1 MCESREGPQFPE
13 VAPQSP
19 SRQPPRAAQG
29 ARLHHQQEPQA
40 LQGAAGLTRAAVL
53 FALLAISGVPCAVA
67 RADEPPPPASGGEDN
82 AEPAP
87 APKTAAE
94 ERADLY
100 ARLAASTDADETDGL
115 VDRIIGTYAQSGSDT
130 CDLLLSRAR
139 KAIGEKEYDAAGKIL
154 DATIAL
160 LPDWAEGWNARAT
173 LRFLSDDYDGSM
185 ADIAET
191 LRREPRHLGALL
203 GMAHILEA
211 RDKPEEALKVYERV
225 LAIAPHWHNAEK
237 AADKLKASIAD
248 HEL

>member
-1 MCESREGPQFPE
+1 MR
-13 VAPQSP
+13 
-19 SRQPPRAAQG
+19 PRATV
-29 ARLHHQQEPQA
+29 LLA
-40 LQGAAGLTRAAVL
+40 LT
-53 FALLAISGVPCAVA
+53 ALLAVPCALA
-67 RADEPPPPASGGEDN
+67 RAED
-82 AEPAP
+82 AAPQAARPEDKTEPAP
-87 APKTAAE
+87 APKTPSE

-100 ARLAASTDADETDGL
+100 AQLAASTDPDETDGL
-115 VDRIIGTYAQSGSDT
+115 VDRLLATYARSGSDT
-130 CDLLLSRAR
+130 GDLLLSRAR
-139 KAIGEKEYDAAGKIL
+139 KAMSEKEYDAAGKIL

-211 RDKPEEALKVYERV
+211 RDKPEAALKVYERV

-237 AADKLKASIAD
+237 AAGKLKASISD